1 MGRRNREHTVIIS
14 FVENN
19 QLQEE
24 RIICDNLYE
33 ALNNAR
39 LHHDDIKSVQVF
51 DCLGIEIHSNNKHIL
66 DFTPEEITEIVN
78 TIETIETIE
87 NEKVVDEQP
96 EAIKEETIAPKIEI
110 KEEIIKVPKKTAT
123 KKSVTKKV
131 TTKKSQ

>member
-19 QLQEE
+19 QLQQET
-24 RIICDNLYE
+24 ITCDNLYE
-33 ALNNAR
+33 ALNHAR
-39 LHHDDIKSVQVF
+39 LHHHDIKSVQVF

-78 TIETIETIE
+78 TIEIIE
-87 NEKVVDEQP
+87 NAKVIEEQP
-96 EAIKEETIAPKIEI
+96 EVI
-110 KEEIIKVPKKTAT
+110 KEEIIEEIVVPKKTAT
-123 KKSVTKKV
+123 KKSVTKKT